1 MKSSSFKQASTF
13 KSSKS
18 FFDMRA
24 IQEVHLQ
31 SFASTRLVSD
41 TVNIGESWRSAGWG
55 HHRRNALHLTS
66 ASHRRLKGK
75 ACCRNVEKRGK
86 QTESQLRS
94 LRTRKNCRSISLS
107 HYHAQLNWWLTASLS
122 WWFGIRY
129 APMTGS
135 ILHELTPSIS
145 FPQILKSCPVGT
157 RGVVL
162 DLGPLRSK
170 KSVEVQGGS
179 DDEPRTLGVASRL
192 PARSLARRWA
202 DWAEELQ
209 LWAKAAELWDF
220 PWKKLDYIGWH
231 RAFLFPAM
239 ISMIQHGRYMAS
251 WYTLTF
257 RLGPAFGLSGGF
269 IGNCITK
276 RLKWELEIS
285 YIIFYQYESLAAW
298 DLEPTWAE
306 RRKVPL
312 ALKVLPTQCSSL
324 SRSSSRP
331 RFSTSTTGMG
341 HASKCKTK
349 KLQVL
354 VMGILFLS
362 TFSLVH
368 IWPIPED
375 VRRVVHGWG
384 RLFVHP
390 SIYQSIYCIHR
401 SIRAF

>member
-1 MKSSSFKQASTF
+1 MPIVLKSSSFKQASTF

-94 LRTRKNCRSISLS
+94 LRTRKNRRSISLS

-170 KSVEVQGGS
+170 KSVEVQG
-179 DDEPRTLGVASRL
+179 R
-192 PARSLARRWA
+192 
-202 DWAEELQ
+202 
-209 LWAKAAELWDF
+209 
-220 PWKKLDYIGWH
+220 IGW
-231 RAFLFPAM
+231 RAKDLGGGLQAASAQFGTQM
-239 ISMIQHGRYMAS
+239 GR
-251 WYTLTF
+251 
-257 RLGPAFGLSGGF
+257 
-269 IGNCITK
+269 
-276 RLKWELEIS
+276 
-285 YIIFYQYESLAAW
+285 
-298 DLEPTWAE
+298 
-306 RRKVPL
+306 
-312 ALKVLPTQCSSL
+312 L
-324 SRSSSRP
+324 SRG
-331 RFSTSTTGMG
+331 TAALGQG
-341 HASKCKTK
+341 CWA
-349 KLQVL
+349 L
-354 VMGILFLS
+354 G
-362 TFSLVH
+362 FSLEK
-368 IWPIPED
+368 I
-375 VRRVVHGWG
+375 G
-384 RLFVHP
+384 L
-390 SIYQSIYCIHR
+390 HR
-401 SIRAF
+401 MT